1 MAATDPGPTPTG
13 QDGIPDARPMSL
25 MERMVMG
32 LAYRVGV
39 MLGKC
44 VVFGLVGPALN
55 RPVPGCLVFVALF
68 GVTVFFM
75 AMAVYGFDLGT
86 VSHAFF
92 GLLLLLILFAPVWIL
107 AVALLAGIF
116 SCFTR
121 RR

>member
-1 MAATDPGPTPTG
+1 
-13 QDGIPDARPMSL
+13 MSL
-25 MERMVMG
+25 TERLVMG
-32 LAYRVGV
+32 LAHRIGV

-44 VVFGLVGPALN
+44 VVFGLMGPAMN

-68 GVTVFFM
+68 GVMGFFV
-75 AMAVYGFDLGT
+75 AAAVYGFDPGM

-116 SCFTR
+116 SCFTGR
-121 RR
+121 R